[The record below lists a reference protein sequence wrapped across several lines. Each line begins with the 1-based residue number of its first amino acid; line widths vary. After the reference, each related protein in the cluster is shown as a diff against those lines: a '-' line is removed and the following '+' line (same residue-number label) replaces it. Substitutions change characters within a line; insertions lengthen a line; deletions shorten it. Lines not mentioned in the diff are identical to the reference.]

1 MDQLTW
7 TKKEKQIARRAFNK
21 SYERECDSIAKKA
34 HDMSSNIESPGDI
47 WRLHGFLTQ
56 ERRQIDD
63 KYDYRY
69 SRLILV
75 FARLM
80 SEGWIKK
87 EDLEGLKEDKISK
100 IVNAANFLKF

>member
-7 TKKEKQIARRAFNK
+7 TKKEKQIARRAFNRG
-21 SYERECDSIAKKA
+21 YERECDSIAKRTQ
-34 HDMSSNIESPGDI
+34 DMSSNIESPVDI
-47 WRLHGFLTQ
+47 WKLHDFLTK

-87 EDLEGLKEDKISK
+87 EDLDGLKEDKISR
-100 IVNAANFLKF
+100 IINAADLL